1 MKINKHFIVRLV
13 FYFVGLAIMA
23 FGVAL
28 SVKSDLGV
36 SPISSIPY
44 TMTCVAGIELGRATI
59 IFSVFMVFVQIVLL
73 RKNFKIFNLLQLPV
87 GILFGLFMTFCSNMV
102 MSLPPIENVTVRLL
116 LMLISTV
123 VIALG
128 VFMYVPTGFIPL
140 APEGAMLAVAQLA
153 KAKFGNV
160 KLIFDISMVAISG
173 ITCLLVIK
181 ELGSVGIGTIA
192 AAVLVGN
199 EIKLLGKY
207 FGTAR
212 NRILGIGEA
221 PVEATEDK
229 PLLQIMKR
237 DVYTIRNNDTI
248 LDALKLMK
256 DKKVSGFPVLDNDDK
271 IVGFISNGDIIRH
284 LTSEHSLFIDS
295 HSLEHIEFNA
305 VLKTLVLNTVSSIAT
320 KKVITVSADDDLDE
334 VCYILGE
341 HHLKKAPVM
350 QDGKMIGII
359 NVSNITDYAVSL
371 IEEAV

>member
-1 MKINKHFIVRLV
+1 MKTNKSFIIRLI

-44 TMTCVAGIELGRATI
+44 TMTCVAGIELGKATI

-73 RKNFKIFNLLQLPV
+73 RKNFKLFNLLQLPV
-87 GILFGLFMTFCSNMV
+87 GILFGLFMTCCSNAI
-102 MSLPPIENVTVRLL
+102 MSLPPIESVTLRLI
-116 LMLISTV
+116 LMLASTV
-123 VIALG
+123 VIAIG

-140 APEGAMLAVAQLA
+140 APEGAMLAVAQLTRS
-153 KAKFGNV
+153 KFGNV
-160 KLIFDISMVAISG
+160 KLISDISMVTISG
-173 ITCLLVIK
+173 VTCLLVIK
-181 ELGSVGIGTIA
+181 ELGSVGVGTVV

-207 FGTAR
+207 FGAAR
-212 NRILGIGEA
+212 NKILGIGEES
-221 PVEATEDK
+221 VEISIEN
-229 PLLQIMKR
+229 PLLQIMKK

-248 LDALKLMK
+248 LEALFLMRE
-256 DKKVSGFPVLDNDDK
+256 KKVSGFPVIDDDDK

-284 LTSEHSLFIDS
+284 LTSEHSLFVDS
-295 HSLEHIEFNA
+295 NSLGQVEFNE
-305 VLKTLVLNTVSSIAT
+305 VLKTLVMNKVSSIAA
-320 KKVITVSADDDLDE
+320 KKVITVNASDDLDE

-341 HHLKKAPVM
+341 HRLKKAPVM

-359 NVSNITDYAVSL
+359 NVSDITDYAVSTFRR
-371 IEEAV
+371 